1 MRRAIEYARE
11 YLPAMKS
18 RWTGHATAVI
28 LGSIESG
35 SRRCAFCKRGLIH
48 SAFRR
53 IHADADVSIFRVADS
68 GVTGDASERRKKKE
82 RQREKKCRSCEMTR
96 IRKVVEV
103 GTSDEETDF
112 RIILKRRQ
120 RRLIDIS
127 IGPL

>member
-18 RWTGHATAVI
+18 HWTGHATAVI
-28 LGSIESG
+28 LGSIESE

-53 IHADADVSIFRVADS
+53 IHADADVSIFRVADF
-68 GVTGDASERRKKKE
+68 GVTGDASERRKKRKAE
-82 RQREKKCRSCEMTR
+82 RECRSCEMTR
-96 IRKVVEV
+96 IRKVEV

-120 RRLIDIS
+120 RCLIDIS